1 MVSFWA
7 DAQGSVYEA
16 CGLSLV
22 LVMGVHRPGPPLLGL
37 CGACLPGPSWG
48 NDSVSVCTFQNQ
60 LLTKGMVILRDK
72 IRFYEGEW
80 PHCLLAWLLGIG
92 ASAIH
97 GGATGV
103 PLGALALPAL
113 PGPQGSG

>member
-7 DAQGSVYEA
+7 DAQGSVHEA

-22 LVMGVHRPGPPLLGL
+22 LVMGVHRPGPPLPGL
-37 CGACLPGPSWG
+37 CGAACQPLWG

-80 PHCLLAWLLGIG
+80 PHCLLAWLPGIG
-92 ASAIH
+92 ARAIH